1 LLQDL
6 KGWYE
11 YLAKYENTICG
22 RHPISV
28 FLQVCSPLRSI
39 HKRFAVLAQP
49 STESSF
55 VTDLVYQAA
64 KLCKSKFSVRMV
76 QYRQSSKVQS
86 DEDSSVSYVA
96 AIASVK

>member
-1 LLQDL
+1 M
-6 KGWYE
+6 
-11 YLAKYENTICG
+11 
-22 RHPISV
+22 
-28 FLQVCSPLRSI
+28 
-39 HKRFAVLAQP
+39 
-49 STESSF
+49 
-55 VTDLVYQAA
+55 TDLVYQAA